1 MIGII
6 VQLAVSWLLI
16 WLFEKKDLRVLGLW
30 PTGKRLAD
38 FGLFL
43 LVTAVCAASGFL
55 LRMYFGKET
64 WAINPAFN
72 FNLFLNGLWWNI
84 KSVLFEEL
92 IFRGVLLYIM
102 IKRLGVARAII
113 ISSIAFGIYH
123 WFTFEILGNVPQM
136 IVVFFITGIMGLV
149 YAYGYAKTFS
159 LYIPIAIHLGWN
171 FVNNFVFSQGNIGK
185 GVFIVTNQ
193 PIIKVSWAVW
203 FLVMYFPMILAIVVN
218 FFLIK
223 KHKQATA

>member
-16 WLFEKKDLRVLGLW
+16 WLFKKKDLRVLGLW

-43 LVTAVCAASGFL
+43 IVTAVCATSGYL
-55 LRMYFGKET
+55 LRMYFAKET
-64 WAINPAFN
+64 WAVNPAFN

-102 IKRLGVARAII
+102 IKRLGAAKAII

-136 IVVFFITGIMGLV
+136 IVVFFITGIMGLI

-159 LYIPIAIHLGWN
+159 LYVP
-171 FVNNFVFSQGNIGK
+171 
-185 GVFIVTNQ
+185 
-193 PIIKVSWAVW
+193 
-203 FLVMYFPMILAIVVN
+203 
-218 FFLIK
+218 
-223 KHKQATA
+223 

>member
-1 MIGII
+1 MIGIV

-16 WLFEKKDLRVLGLW
+16 WLFEKKDLGVLGLW
-30 PTGKRLAD
+30 PTGRRLAD
-38 FGLFL
+38 FGLFFV
-43 LVTAVCAASGFL
+43 VTALCAASGFL
-55 LRMYFGKET
+55 IRIYFAKET
-64 WAINPAFN
+64 WAVNPALN

-84 KSVLFEEL
+84 KSVIFEEL

-102 IKRLGVARAII
+102 IKRLGTLKAII

-123 WFTFEILGNVPQM
+123 WFTFEILGNIPQM
-136 IVVFFITGIMGLV
+136 IFVFFITGIMGLI

-171 FVNNFVFSQGNIGK
+171 FIRNFVFSEGNIGN
-185 GVFIVTNQ
+185 GVFIVTHQ
-193 PIIKVSWAVW
+193 PIMKVSWTAW
-203 FLVMYFPMILAIVVN
+203 FIIIYFPMIAAIAVN
-218 FFLIK
+218 FFLIR